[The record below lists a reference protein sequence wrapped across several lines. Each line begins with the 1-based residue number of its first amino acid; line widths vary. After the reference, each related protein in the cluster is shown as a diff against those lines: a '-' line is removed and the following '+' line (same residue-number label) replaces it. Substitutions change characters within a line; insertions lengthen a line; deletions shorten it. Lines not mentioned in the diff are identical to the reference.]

1 MVLEIAPH
9 VKYIEEAVT
18 VWQVTVVV
26 ACGTLSVVMV
36 SMSELGLGPTEFVA
50 NIRYR

>member
-1 MVLEIAPH
+1 MDIEILSH

-18 VWQVTVVV
+18 VSQVTVVV
-26 ACGTLSVVMV
+26 AWGTLSVVIV
-36 SMSELGLGPTEFVA
+36 SMSELGLEPTEFVA